1 MIEELV
7 TDWDGILCSTRYD
20 RETSAFFVIA
30 VHSRRRGPAA
40 GGTRAMHYESYG
52 DAVAD
57 AMRLAT
63 TMTLKMAAADL
74 PMGGG
79 KAVIALPAA
88 RQDIGDATWRRIL
101 EIHAENLTTLN
112 GSYWTGPD
120 VGTTPE
126 DMDALHA
133 LSGLAF
139 GRSEAAGGPG
149 SSAPPTAQGVHVAL
163 VRAAAEAGID
173 DLTGRRIVI
182 QGLGAV
188 GMDVLR
194 LTRKDGAELIAAD
207 VDQEKCEQA
216 RELGATIVPPD
227 DVLGLESD
235 IFVPCAIGGVIDFDV
250 ARTLRTSVVA
260 GSANNIL
267 TDPAVGDELARRGIV
282 YAPDFVANAGGAI
295 HLIGREVLGW
305 SAQEVAAHIEGI
317 SGTLGEVFEQARST
331 GSSAEHAAHVL
342 AESRL

>member
-7 TDWDGILCSTRYD
+7 TGWDGVLCSTRYD
-20 RETSAFFVIA
+20 QETGAFFVVAI
-30 VHSRRRGPAA
+30 HSLQRGPAA
-40 GGTRAMHYESYG
+40 GGTRAMHYESYA

-57 AMRLAT
+57 AMRLASS
-63 TMTLKMAAADL
+63 MTLKMAAADL

-79 KAVIALPAA
+79 KSVIALPAA
-88 RQDIGDATWRRIL
+88 RHDIDDATWRRIL

-120 VGTTPE
+120 VGTTAE
-126 DMDALHA
+126 DMDVLHA
-133 LSGLAF
+133 ASGLAF
-139 GRSEAAGGPG
+139 GRSEGAGGPG
-149 SSAPPTAQGVHVAL
+149 SSAPSTAQGVHVAL
-163 VRAAAEAGID
+163 LRAAAEAGLD
-173 DLTGRRIVI
+173 DLAGRRVVI

-194 LTRKDGAELIAAD
+194 LTRKDGAELIASD
-207 VDQEKCEQA
+207 IEDEKCERA
-216 RELGATIVPPD
+216 RELGATIVPPE

-235 IFVPCAIGGVIDFDV
+235 VFVPCAMGGLIDLDV
-250 ARTLRTSVVA
+250 ARSIRTSVVA
-260 GSANNIL
+260 GAANNIL

-282 YAPDFVANAGGAI
+282 YAPDFIANAGGAI
-295 HLIGREVLGW
+295 HLVGREVLGW

-317 SGTLGEVFEQARST
+317 GATLGEVFEQARST